1 MFSACDS
8 DRGMQVG
15 NQWSVRLDGRKEGEK
30 LDKDPIHKIKR
41 NLNEYVIFKKLRRK
55 KQYFY

>member
-1 MFSACDS
+1 MFSAC

-41 NLNEYVIFKKLRRK
+41 NLNEYIKFKKLRKK